1 MNNNNLFYRGGGMKK
16 PLIIAGRDDG
26 FGERMRAF
34 LNALYISKRFNLEFG
49 FVWRDII
56 DANNVLDDKVMIP
69 YANLPTKEFLFSKEF
84 IEKYHKSN
92 MTYVYTTPVFWSL
105 YKKSINRLLEEP
117 YEYDWGWYSTYD
129 DLSLFFNDVKEDEYR
144 QALSLCWKEIG
155 FSDSV
160 KKVFDQVEEIVKD
173 LGDFIAVHVR
183 AGDGIYLKNLR
194 DITWA
199 IRYKCVSYAFAID
212 LSLKFLREGKKVL
225 LFSDDFN
232 LLDTLKKYI
241 KGNIDCKENLL
252 IVFDLIKGLCKY
264 EQIIFEMFLMSKAK
278 EIFASGTTGFARCA
292 SFIGGNFLTDI
303 YRFFSINEQYETI
316 SKYIEINDIHP
327 LQKSFS
333 YFHLYLL
340 ADELKISF
348 EIKKEFLVKALEN
361 DPQNTNSKIF
371 LINLLLKHQYYDEA
385 NEQLKIYLK
394 NDEFLHVLL
403 DNHFNPN
410 LPSEI
415 FLNYLKKDIL
425 SYPFI
430 AKVALM
436 IFYSFFNKESVI
448 NKHYQN
454 LRTIILE
461 HFYQVFY
468 ESKKLQP
475 IGAVKII
482 HNHLSYK
489 LGKAMIENSK
499 SFLGYIRMP
508 YVLSYIKEMH
518 KQEKL
523 SKDFPLEYYLDY
535 EQACKEKNS
544 FTYKLGEI
552 LIKADKNWH
561 KGGYIKLYFDIKNL
575 KKNFRLKDKY
585 FKKT

>member
-1 MNNNNLFYRGGGMKK
+1 MKK

-183 AGDGIYLKNLR
+183 AGDGIYLQSSR
-194 DITWA
+194 DA
-199 IRYKCVSYAFAID
+199 MYLYRYKMFPYGFAID
-212 LSLKFLREGKKVL
+212 LSFKSLKKEKKVL

-232 LLDTLKKYI
+232 LANSLKKYCLDS
-241 KGNIDCKENLL
+241 IDGLNKEN
-252 IVFDLIKGLCKY
+252 IFIMSDLAKDLSKY
-264 EQIIFEMFLMSKAK
+264 EQIVFEIVLMSKAK

-292 SFIGGNFLTDI
+292 SYIGQNSLINI
-303 YRFFSINEQYETI
+303 YQYYSTKEQFEII
-316 SKYIEINDIHP
+316 SRYIEINDVHP

-371 LINLLLKHQYYDEA
+371 LINLLLKHQYYEEA

-425 SYPFI
+425 NYPFI

-499 SFLGYIRMP
+499 SFFGYIRMP

-544 FTYKLGEI
+544 FTYKLGEV

-575 KKNFRLKDKY
+575 KKSFSQKRRNG
-585 FKKT
+585 

>member
-1 MNNNNLFYRGGGMKK
+1 MKK

-183 AGDGIYLKNLR
+183 AGDGIYLQSSR
-194 DITWA
+194 DA
-199 IRYKCVSYAFAID
+199 MYLYRYKMFPYGFAID
-212 LSLKFLREGKKVL
+212 LSFKSLKKRKKVL

-232 LLDTLKKYI
+232 LANSLKKYCLDS
-241 KGNIDCKENLL
+241 IDGLNKEN
-252 IVFDLIKGLCKY
+252 IFIMSDLVKDLSKY
-264 EQIIFEMFLMSKAK
+264 EQIVFEIVLMSKAK

-292 SFIGGNFLTDI
+292 SYIGQNSLINI
-303 YRFFSINEQYETI
+303 YQYYSTKEQFEVI
-316 SKYIEINDIHP
+316 SRYIEINDVHP

-371 LINLLLKHQYYDEA
+371 LINLLLKHQYYEEA

-425 SYPFI
+425 NYPFI

-544 FTYKLGEI
+544 FTYKLGEV

-575 KKNFRLKDKY
+575 KKSFSQKRRNG
-585 FKKT
+585 

>member
-1 MNNNNLFYRGGGMKK
+1 MKK

-183 AGDGIYLKNLR
+183 AGDGIYLQSSR
-194 DITWA
+194 DA
-199 IRYKCVSYAFAID
+199 MYLYRYKMFPYGFAID
-212 LSLKFLREGKKVL
+212 LSFKSLKKEKKVL

-232 LLDTLKKYI
+232 LANSLKKYCLDS
-241 KGNIDCKENLL
+241 IDGLDKEN
-252 IVFDLIKGLCKY
+252 IFIMSDLVKDLSKY
-264 EQIIFEMFLMSKAK
+264 EQIVFEIVLMSKAK

-292 SFIGGNFLTDI
+292 SYIGQNSLINI
-303 YRFFSINEQYETI
+303 YQYYSTKEQFEVI
-316 SKYIEINDIHP
+316 SRYIEINDVHP

-371 LINLLLKHQYYDEA
+371 LINLLLKHQYYEEA

-425 SYPFI
+425 NYPFI

-544 FTYKLGEI
+544 FTYKLGEV

-575 KKNFRLKDKY
+575 KKSFSQKRRNG
-585 FKKT
+585 